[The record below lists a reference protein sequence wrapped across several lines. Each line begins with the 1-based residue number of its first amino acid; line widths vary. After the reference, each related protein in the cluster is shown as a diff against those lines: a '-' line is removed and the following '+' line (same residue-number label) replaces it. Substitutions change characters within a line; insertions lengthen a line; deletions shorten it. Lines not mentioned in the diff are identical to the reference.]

1 MSITTR
7 NTEYFYP
14 YQVLRRTNDLL
25 TFTLAGQT
33 ECDLVDGELVI
44 DISSQPLPVQ
54 KGDVIG
60 FEIKDHG
67 MIPYEVDS
75 NTEDPFLYLSLT
87 SDLDLGSPITL
98 GKSKDAGSRKYSL
111 RAKIVP
117 AMKQKVGNA
126 SKNGIA
132 KTTKKRAVT
141 RRSSTVEAPS
151 VDAILRYP
159 IEVFISC
166 GEGFIKPESQF
177 ASSDNNF
184 SQILLKLNTIY

>member
-1 MSITTR
+1 M
-7 NTEYFYP
+7 
-14 YQVLRRTNDLL
+14 

-33 ECDLVDGELVI
+33 QCDLVDGELVI

-75 NTEDPFLYLSLT
+75 NIEDPFMYLALK

-98 GKSKDAGSRKYSL
+98 VKSNNAGSRKYSL

-117 AMKQKVGNA
+117 ATNQKVGNA
-126 SKNGIA
+126 SKNDIT
-132 KTTKKRAVT
+132 KTAKKRVVT
-141 RRSSTVEAPS
+141 RSSKVEAPS
-151 VDAILRYP
+151 VDAILHYP

-166 GEGFIKPESQF
+166 GEGFIKPESKF
-177 ASSDNNF
+177 VSSDSNLA
-184 SQILLKLNTIY
+184 ILLI